1 MFGIGMPELIV
12 ILVIAIVVIGPD
24 KLPEIARALGRGY
37 AEFQK
42 TLRNVKDSIDKTETN
57 FYRTDDTKE
66 GMEDIKGKASGEQ
79 KSDFRQDIQDKT
91 G

>member
-12 ILVIAIVVIGPD
+12 ILIIAIVVIGPD

-57 FYRTDDTKE
+57 FYRTDDSKE
-66 GMEDIKGKASGEQ
+66 GMEDIKGKTPEEQ
-79 KSDFRQDIQDKT
+79 KSEEEEGRGGK
-91 G
+91 

>member
-57 FYRTDDTKE
+57 FYRTDDSKE

-79 KSDFRQDIQDKT
+79 KSEEEEGRDGK
-91 G
+91 

>member
-57 FYRTDDTKE
+57 FYRTDDSKE
-66 GMEDIKGKASGEQ
+66 DMEDIKGKASGEQ
-79 KSDFRQDIQDKT
+79 KSEEEEGRGGK
-91 G
+91 

>member
-42 TLRNVKDSIDKTETN
+42 TLRNVKDSINTAETD
-57 FYRTDDTKE
+57 FYRKDDTKE
-66 GMEDIKGKASGEQ
+66 DMEDIKGKASGEQ
-79 KSDFRQDIQDKT
+79 KSEEEEGRGGK
-91 G
+91 

>member
-12 ILVIAIVVIGPD
+12 ILIIAVVVIGPD

-42 TLRNVKDSIDKTETN
+42 AMRNVKDSINTAETD
-57 FYRTDDTKE
+57 FYREDDTEE
-66 GMEDIKGKASGEQ
+66 GREDIKGKTSAEQ
-79 KSDFRQDIQDKT
+79 KSEEEEGRGGK
-91 G
+91 